1 MSVSVALYLL
11 FGAYIMF
18 FAALALIMLITD
30 LLGWTYFFMVGPYN
44 ARLYNRY
51 VRTLKNRNNYL

>member
-1 MSVSVALYLL
+1 MSVSVALLL
-11 FGAYIMF
+11 VFAAYIMIF
-18 FAALALIMLITD
+18 VALALILLITD

-51 VRTLKNRNNYL
+51 VRTLNNRNNYL